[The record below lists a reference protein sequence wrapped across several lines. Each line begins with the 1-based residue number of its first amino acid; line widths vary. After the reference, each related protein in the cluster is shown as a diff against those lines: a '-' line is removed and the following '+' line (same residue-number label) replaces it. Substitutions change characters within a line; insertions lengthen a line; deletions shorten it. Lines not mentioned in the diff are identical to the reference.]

1 MKTSNNNNVGDIA
14 AVLLLLFLSLGL
26 LLINSQPSAANI
38 NPLDRAVRS
47 MVAWLQQSATGG
59 SDSTSSFLSN
69 LREVSQLVEENKTL
83 KERVITLEAENAKLS
98 LADRELTRMKELL
111 DFRQTKGLAYLPA
124 KIISR
129 ETTPS
134 FRVIKLRIDRGEDEK
149 KYGIELKKGMAVVSA
164 QGVVGQLSRVYG
176 DYADLIL
183 LSDPQSR
190 IDAMIERNRSSG
202 TLIGKGEDDGHLCS
216 IPFLSRDDTVSE
228 GDTIVTSGL
237 DKMFPKG
244 LPIGVVTKVTQRKEQ
259 PFQEVEVQPGVN
271 FEKLEYVFVVTYLAA
286 PQSIPSAPAGLP

>member
-1 MKTSNNNNVGDIA
+1 MKPNHNRTGDIA

-47 MVAWLQQSATGG
+47 MVAWLQQSAAGG

-69 LREVSQLVEENKTL
+69 LREVSQLVEENTTL
-83 KERVITLEAENAKLS
+83 RQRVVSLEAENARLA
-98 LADRELTRMKELL
+98 LADRELLRMKELL

-134 FRVIKLRIDRGEDEK
+134 FRVIKLRIDRGEGEK
-149 KYGIELKKGMAVVSA
+149 SFGLELKKGMAVVSA
-164 QGVVGQLSRVYG
+164 QGVVGLLSRVYG
-176 DYADLIL
+176 DYADVVLI
-183 LSDPQSR
+183 SDPQSH

-202 TLIGKGEDDGHLCS
+202 TMIGLGEDEGHLCS
-216 IPFLSRDDTVSE
+216 MPYLSRDDTVLE
-228 GDTIVTSGL
+228 GDAVVTSGL
-237 DKMFPKG
+237 DEMFPKG
-244 LPIGVVTKVTQRKEQ
+244 LPIGVVTRVNQRKEQ
-259 PFQEVEVQPGVN
+259 PFQEVEVKPTVN
-271 FEKLEYVFVVTYLAA
+271 FEKLEYVFIVTQLAA
-286 PQSIPSAPAGLP
+286 PQSAPSAPQGAP